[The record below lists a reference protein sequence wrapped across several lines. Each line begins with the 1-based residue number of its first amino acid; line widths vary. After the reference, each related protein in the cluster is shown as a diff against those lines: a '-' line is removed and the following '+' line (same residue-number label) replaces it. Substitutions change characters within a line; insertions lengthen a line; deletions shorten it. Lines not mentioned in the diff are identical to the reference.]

1 MKRKA
6 IKLTQIDEKLS
17 LLSEKKLDEV
27 IDFIEFIL
35 SKKNVPQKKN
45 VKLKGIWAGKGFEK
59 INIEKELT
67 SVKKDLTN
75 SILKKEL

>member
-1 MKRKA
+1 MKKKA

-27 IDFIEFIL
+27 IDFIESIL
-35 SKKNVPQKKN
+35 SKKNVQQRKN
-45 VKLKGIWAGKGFEK
+45 VKLEGIWAGKGFEQIDIK
-59 INIEKELT
+59 KELN
-67 SVKKDLTN
+67 SAKKDLAK

>member
-35 SKKNVPQKKN
+35 SKKNIPQKKN
-45 VKLKGIWAGKGFEK
+45 VKLEGIWAGKGFEK
-59 INIEKELT
+59 IDIEKKLN
-67 SVKKDLTN
+67 SAKKDLAK